1 VVDLQHSDHMK
12 RLNALRH
19 ANTTKQKSLE
29 EMQTKYNQMV
39 KDADEAVRTDAG
51 ESETAVRLRLL
62 ENRLNKA
69 ELKCNEA
76 VTIQRTYG
84 QIRAHLLRE
93 SLTYNNRLDELERA
107 IVKATDELKKYRVI
121 NKDAFVARE
130 NASNEFSKFEDK
142 VYK

>member
-1 VVDLQHSDHMK
+1 
-12 RLNALRH
+12 
-19 ANTTKQKSLE
+19 
-29 EMQTKYNQMV
+29 MV
-39 KDADEAVRTDAG
+39 KDADEAVKTDAG

-76 VTIQRTYG
+76 ITIQRTYN
-84 QIRAHLLRE
+84 QIKSHLLQE
-93 SLTYNNRLDELERA
+93 SLTYNNRLDDLEKS
-107 IVKATDELKKYRVI
+107 ILKANEELKKYRVI

>member
-1 VVDLQHSDHMK
+1 MK
-12 RLNALRH
+12 RLNAIKH
-19 ANTTKQKSLE
+19 ANTVKQKTLE
-29 EMQTKYNQMV
+29 EYQTRYNQMV
-39 KDADEAVRTDAG
+39 KDADEAVKTDAG

-76 VTIQRTYG
+76 ITIQRTYN
-84 QIRAHLLRE
+84 QIKSHLLQE
-93 SLTYNNRLDELERA
+93 SLTYNNRLDDLEKS
-107 IVKATDELKKYRVI
+107 ILKANEELKKYRVI

>member
-1 VVDLQHSDHMK
+1 MK
-12 RLNALRH
+12 KLNVLKH
-19 ANTTKQKSLE
+19 ANTSKQKNLE
-29 EMQTKYNQMV
+29 ELQTKYNQMV
-39 KDADEAVRTDAG
+39 KDADEAVKTDAG

-76 VTIQRTYG
+76 ITIQRTYN
-84 QIRAHLLRE
+84 QIKSHLLQE
-93 SLTYNNRLDELERA
+93 SLSYNNRLDELEKA
-107 IVKATDELKKYRVI
+107 IVKSNDELKKYRVI

>member
-1 VVDLQHSDHMK
+1 MK
-12 RLNALRH
+12 RLNAIKH
-19 ANTTKQKSLE
+19 ANTTKQKTLE
-29 EMQTKYNQMV
+29 EYQTRYNQMM
-39 KDADEAVRTDAG
+39 KDADEAVKTDAG

-76 VTIQRTYG
+76 ITIQRTYN
-84 QIRAHLLRE
+84 QIKAHLLQE
-93 SLTYNNRLDELERA
+93 SLSYNNRLDDLEKN
-107 IVKATDELKKYRVI
+107 ILKANEELKKYRVI